1 MIIDVSKWNGTIN
14 WEMAKGVIKGAILQ
28 CGYGDDIASQDDPT
42 FIRNATE
49 CERLGIPYGVYLFSY
64 ADSDAHAES
73 ETDHILRMLKGR
85 NLSYPV
91 YIDLESEGIP
101 KSSYNANRF
110 IKMGEKIENAGY
122 WFGVYA
128 NEDWFYTTIKNSLD
142 RFTKWIANYSR
153 KPAIACDIWQY
164 TSTGNIAGVQGNL
177 DCNEVYRDFP
187 KEISGKVVTPSKP
200 SPTPTPTPSVVTYTT
215 KSGDSLSAIASKY
228 GTTWQELARIN
239 GIANPNLIY
248 PGQVIKIK
256 GAASAQTYVS
266 YTVQKGDSLWAIA
279 NKYGKSYQK
288 IASDNGIQNPNVIM
302 PGQVLRIY

>member
-14 WEMAKGVIKGAILQ
+14 WEMAKKVITGAILQ

-64 ADSDAHAES
+64 ANSDAHAES
-73 ETDHILRMLKGR
+73 ETAHLLRLLKGR
-85 NLSYPV
+85 KLSYPV
-91 YIDLESEGIP
+91 YIDIESDGIS
-101 KSSYNANRF
+101 KASYNANRF
-110 IKMGEKIENAGY
+110 IKMGEAIEKAGY

-128 NEDWFYTTIKNSLD
+128 NEDWFSTTIKDSLN

-164 TSTGNIAGVQGNL
+164 TSTGNIMGIQGNV

-187 KEISGKVVTPSKP
+187 KEIGGKVVAPSKP
-200 SPTPTPTPSVVTYTT
+200 VPSTKPSQTSYTV

-248 PGQVIKIK
+248 PGQVIKIN
-256 GAASAQTYVS
+256 GTASTQNYVS

-288 IASDNGIQNPNVIM
+288 IASDNGIQNPDLIM
-302 PGQVLRIY
+302 PGQVLKIY